1 MRAEF
6 KRLGCLGIWDD
17 PYLTLSKDYEATI
30 VRQLAGFA
38 RRGLIYRDKKPVHW
52 CVVHRTALAEAEV
65 EYEEH
70 TSPSIY
76 VRFPIEGDLGA
87 ADPELAGAAGCVRH
101 LDDDALDA
109 AGQPG
114 DRRQPGAR
122 ATSRC
127 R

>member
-1 MRAEF
+1 M
-6 KRLGCLGIWDD
+6 
-17 PYLTLSKDYEATI
+17 
-30 VRQLAGFA
+30 RQLAAFA
-38 RRGLIYRDKKPVHW
+38 RRGLLYRDKKPVHW
-52 CVVHRTALAEAEV
+52 CVVHRTALAEAEI

-76 VRFPIEGDLGA
+76 VRFPVEGDLGA
-87 ADPELAGAAGCVRH
+87 ADARLAGRAGGARH
-101 LDDDALDA
+101 LDDHAVDA
-109 AGQPG
+109 AREPG